1 MTIKRTLLVL
11 GVVLTAG
18 ATIFLGGY
26 KHEESIISVAAAPPP
41 PITIGTEIDDALVT
55 TRVKS
60 ALLGDNDIKGFD
72 IRVETRKGMVQL
84 SGFVDNQIQVGRA
97 LAAARA
103 VEGAAGVEN
112 RMTLKDGKVTV
123 GNKVDDSIVTT
134 RVKTVLLA
142 DPDVKSFDVAVV
154 TSKGEV
160 LLSGF
165 INNRAQMDR
174 AVEIASAVEGVQRV
188 TNEMSIKN

>member
-1 MTIKRTLLVL
+1 
-11 GVVLTAG
+11 
-18 ATIFLGGY
+18 
-26 KHEESIISVAAAPPP
+26 
-41 PITIGTEIDDALVT
+41 
-55 TRVKS
+55 
-60 ALLGDNDIKGFD
+60 
-72 IRVETRKGMVQL
+72 
-84 SGFVDNQIQVGRA
+84 
-97 LAAARA
+97 
-103 VEGAAGVEN
+103 
-112 RMTLKDGKVTV
+112 MTLKDGKVTV